1 MIMAEDVRR
10 TGPVGLPGVNRQQSQ
25 DGTLSLEDQWKLIN
39 SIPRSSYSSA
49 PEESVGLA
57 LMDAGYGKS
66 QYDEGLTSTSQLG
79 DLGDIRYENQPWYD
93 TLANGLGKMLGTAG
107 TTFVSSLVGLPY
119 GLFEVGK
126 SFTEGR
132 ENPWSALWDN
142 DVTQGLADVDKW
154 LEENMTNY
162 KSQAQQNAPWY
173 SFENLLS
180 MNFIAD
186 DVIKNMGFTLG
197 AAASMAVGSGSL
209 GLLSKAFGAV
219 NDVSKTA
226 KMGQAALSALFSA
239 TGEGMIEARQG
250 VEERNKL
257 ELQRFNDA
265 MAPEKAALD
274 MELQEIQST
283 PMDYQT
289 YKQRMSDWQAKNEAF
304 NQKMEAGKQQIEESS
319 KRMGNKI
326 LLANQGL
333 LTLGNLIQFGKA
345 MTKSYNA
352 ARHAAETSSKFAK
365 PFGMSAQVKN
375 AAKLASAEN
384 PYEIIGNKTLA
395 RIGVGSKG
403 LITEGSEEM
412 NQEFIRQASDYAY
425 KEQDV
430 NDYWK
435 AKLDPES
442 YREATK
448 GLYTMGQILDSG
460 FKKSWGDLDQWEQ
473 FVIGGITGLAG
484 SYAPTKLFN
493 QDKSKSRWNPMRY
506 GEWSGGAYNEIQD
519 WNKQYDQFEENIDDL
534 NKVLAQQDFPSR
546 IRSMVGHTYTES
558 QKNTAAEEG
567 DKKAW
572 KDADD
577 KQTIHD
583 IQAFVRAGK
592 VDDLRAIYQEM
603 GKEMDAEDVENILK
617 STTKE
622 ITAEEDKQNHDR
634 MMDEQ
639 IAAKQQEISALY
651 NDVESLQSGLLGSTD
666 DSYDANRNYVIRESQ
681 AIFDKIAKKEE
692 EVNAL
697 TQEKDAYVGQ
707 KYFVGSYVDKNGNRT
722 ATDDEIKGTVTHNAD
737 ELNRKLNSYLESITA
752 VNEMSNGNLTKD
764 QEDNLAYLHNMS
776 KESIHRMNKTMGK
789 VRSQLPDTFLMKT
802 DKTPEQLAKQYASSD
817 LTFTKNDN
825 TKEGYVEVHTNLMN
839 DANFAHFFQKEIMRG
854 GNINPE
860 FAESAD
866 EKALREKEEWSLSPE
881 EKKKKAR
888 ERTTKKWVD
897 ALKKQA
903 EDADE
908 QWDTNWELLVDNFM
922 KNYRQNNNASM
933 AETAQA
939 FGALRQDLQDAS
951 DLFDQAGEFYR
962 TFNEYMQHPELIDE
976 AKEKEETK
984 ATTQEA
990 EQQLKNKFAGKS
1002 AKEINQEVAS
1012 GDINIEDLDEFLAI
1026 DPVDL
1031 TDDEVKQAHDT
1042 AKESSA
1048 IRQKAASLKGHIQDQ
1063 IGDNP
1068 TPEQLA
1074 MMDDLFERIDNA
1086 VYNADSAAD
1095 INIDNAYLNT
1105 ADWNPSEEQA
1115 PELVE
1120 EYEKQAADLV
1130 ANAFN
1135 FMQEDENV
1143 KADIPDTANPTADD
1157 TTPEPTETGD
1167 DAVPQVPG
1175 VVVTPDVQPEE
1186 EEVVIAENPLTE
1198 SALSSIMTAVRNTYE
1213 KPTGNGVW
1221 RSTTTRHIY
1230 GKSTGTY
1237 HDSMAKTQ
1245 YGENSV
1251 RYKRSKAIWEYFN
1264 SNGIFD
1270 RQENASKDRIKEGQ
1284 TIHFMVKYFPE
1295 IYGKEYSELTEEEK
1309 PNALVLLMLCEN
1321 NDTLEVVGDLPLVQF
1336 EPSYKGGDTSKQG
1349 PEMKLLVSLQEKA
1362 FKAFDTY
1369 RQKES
1374 SNEAVVDT
1382 MQKEGA
1388 GNLNLTFDN
1397 KAPMVSK
1404 VKQVMNGVI
1413 PFRTSEKHTLNEV
1426 MGSAPLQLGVRVT
1439 GNTIAIKRKDKNA
1452 HGDIIVPAIGSMGQ
1466 PYMLIPTAAGNKM
1479 AVPFYMP
1486 SYNAKYHKNTE
1497 FYKTLTRSLYFLLD
1511 SLSMPE
1517 AQKEEVFHANMDVL
1531 KALLQVDLQK
1541 GVGAISAT
1549 KEKVTLHLRSLTDEN
1564 VKYDIEI
1571 ANPGDKAQ
1579 ASLNLADALSGIPI
1593 NVSLMFLN
1601 DNISTGPA
1609 DNRRTV
1615 SYNKLI
1621 GEIADVNLPR
1631 DTTHT
1636 VNSWFT
1642 VQLTSNAGQRVS
1654 PPVRYKTVGTQTAVV
1669 DGRTIEVNVDSLTA
1683 VDPATGE
1690 VITEGEEVALL
1701 LARIKAN
1708 KPQNAEKTRVMIDF
1722 GGETLTYDRA
1732 TDKFVKSPTVSP
1744 TPSKAV
1750 VEGPTAENPI
1760 PAIEIPVA
1768 QPEVVQPETTE
1779 EKEEPKPTK
1788 TIEQV
1793 EQEMQDK
1800 KVINRQ
1806 TVDAWNAIPEA
1817 LKLKL
1822 VNDGATIQLTYN
1834 GRSVSISMSNLKVL
1848 KDELKKA
1855 NMAAKGGKLEVTEGV
1870 QAMEKSGPVIAR
1882 ERENKARRWLAKNLP
1897 SLSSE
1902 ERTQFVEKLARGG
1915 ENASKMWG
1923 SYRNGVI
1930 EILNNAPMGTVYHEA
1945 FHYVVDMILS
1955 KSEQETLLDIAKEAY
1970 GVSDNWT
1977 AGERLAEDF
1986 RRYALDEN
1994 AQGIVGKIKRWIRRL
2009 KDKIMRYNRISDATV
2024 NQLFWKIN
2032 NGELAQK
2039 AQNVESFE
2047 ETQQRVLREIRN
2059 VQQEKFAWRNLSR
2072 ETKDALKDSGITES
2086 IYSQMSLEEK
2096 EQYVK
2101 CRG

>member
-1 MIMAEDVRR
+1 MAETDVRR
-10 TGPVGLPGVNRQQSQ
+10 TGPIGLPGVNKQQSQ
-25 DGTLSLEDQWKLIN
+25 DGTLSLKEQWKLIN

-57 LMDAGYGKS
+57 LMDSGYGKS
-66 QYDEGLTSTSQLG
+66 QYDEGITSVSQLE

-119 GLFEVGK
+119 GLFEAGK
-126 SFTEGR
+126 QGR
-132 ENPWSALWDN
+132 WSALWDN

-173 SFENLLS
+173 SSENLLS

-219 NDVSKTA
+219 NDVSKAT
-226 KMGQAALSALFSA
+226 KMGQATLSALFSA

-274 MELQEIQST
+274 MELQEIQNT

-304 NQKMEAGKQQIEESS
+304 NQKVEAGKQQIEESG
-319 KRMGNKI
+319 RVMGNRI

-345 MTKSYNA
+345 MTKSYDA

-375 AAKLASAEN
+375 VAKVASAEN

-395 RIGVGSKG
+395 RIGVGAKG
-403 LITEGSEEM
+403 LVTEGSEEM

-442 YREATK
+442 YRETTK
-448 GLYTMGQILDSG
+448 GLYTMGQILDKG
-460 FKKSWGDLDQWEQ
+460 FQDSWGDLDQWEQ

-493 QDKSKSRWNPMRY
+493 QDKTKSRWNPMRY
-506 GEWSGGAYNEIQD
+506 GEWSGGAYNEVRD
-519 WNKQYDQFEENIDDL
+519 WNKQYNQFEENIDDL

-558 QKNTAAEEG
+558 QKSTAAEEG

-603 GKEMDAEDVENILK
+603 GKEMDVEDVENILK
-617 STTKE
+617 RTTKE
-622 ITAEEDKQNHDR
+622 ITAEEDKENHDR

-651 NDVESLQSGLLGSTD
+651 NDVESMQSGLLGSTD
-666 DSYDANRNYVIRESQ
+666 DSYDTNRNYVIRESKS
-681 AIFDKIAKKEE
+681 IFDKIAKKEQE
-692 EVNAL
+692 IEAL

-707 KYFVGSYVDKNGNRT
+707 RYFVGPYVDKNGNRT
-722 ATDDEIKGTVTHNAD
+722 ATDDEIRGTVTHNAD
-737 ELNRKLNSYLESITA
+737 ELNRKLDSYLESITV
-752 VNEMSNGNLTKD
+752 VNEMSNGKLTKD

-776 KESIHRMNKTMGK
+776 KESIHRMNKTMSK
-789 VRSQLPDTFLMKT
+789 IRSQLPDTFLMKT
-802 DKTPEQLAKQYASSD
+802 DKTPEQLAKRYASSD
-817 LTFTKNDN
+817 LTFTKNED

-839 DANFAHFFQKEIMRG
+839 DANFADFFQREIMRG

-860 FAESAD
+860 FAETAD
-866 EKALREKEEWSLSPE
+866 EKALREKEEATLSPE
-881 EKKKKAR
+881 EKKKRAR
-888 ERTTKKWVD
+888 ERATKKWVD
-897 ALKKQA
+897 ALEKQA
-903 EDADE
+903 ADADE
-908 QWDTNWELLVDNFM
+908 QWDTNWERLVDNFLT
-922 KNYRQNNNASM
+922 NYRKNNSASM
-933 AETAQA
+933 AETAEA
-939 FGALRQDLQDAS
+939 FGVFRQDLQDAS
-951 DLFDQAGEFYR
+951 DLFDQAGEFYK
-962 TFNEYMQHPELIDE
+962 TFAEYMEHPELADE

-984 ATTQEA
+984 ANVQEA
-990 EQQLKNKFAGKS
+990 EQQIKTKFAGKS
-1002 AKEINQEVAS
+1002 AKEINQEIAD
-1012 GDINIEDLDEFLAI
+1012 GDMNIEDLDDFVVM
-1026 DPVDL
+1026 DPSDFA
-1031 TDDEVKQAHDT
+1031 DEDVKQAQDA

-1086 VYNADSAAD
+1086 VYNAESVDD
-1095 INIDNAYLNT
+1095 INIDNEYLNT

-1120 EYEKQAADLV
+1120 EYEKQASDLV

-1143 KADIPDTANPTADD
+1143 KADIPDTADPSATDD
-1157 TTPEPTETGD
+1157 TPIPEETGD

-1186 EEVVIAENPLTE
+1186 EDIVIAENPLTE
-1198 SALSSIMTAVRNTYE
+1198 GALANIMAAVRNTYE
-1213 KPTGNGVW
+1213 KPTGNGIW

-1230 GKSTGTY
+1230 GRSSGTY
-1237 HDSMAKTQ
+1237 HDGMAKIQ

-1264 SNGIFD
+1264 NNGVFD
-1270 RQENASKDRIKEGQ
+1270 RQENASKDRIRGGQ

-1295 IYGKEYSELTEEEK
+1295 VYGKEYSELTDEEK
-1309 PNALVLLMLCEN
+1309 PNALVLLMLREN
-1321 NDTLEVVGDLPLVQF
+1321 EGSLEVIGDLPLAQF
-1336 EPSYKGGDTSKQG
+1336 EPSFKNGDISKQS

-1362 FKAFDTY
+1362 FKAFVAY

-1374 SNEAVVDT
+1374 SNEAIVDSV
-1382 MQKEGA
+1382 QREGA

-1397 KAPMVSK
+1397 KAPIVSK
-1404 VKQVMNGVI
+1404 VSQVMNGVI

-1426 MGSAPLQLGVRVT
+1426 VSDAPLQLGVRVT
-1439 GNTIAIKRKDKNA
+1439 GNTIAIKRKDKKA
-1452 HGDIIVPAIGSMGQ
+1452 HGDIIVPGIGSMGQ

-1486 SYNAKYHKNTE
+1486 AYNAEYHKNTE
-1497 FYKTLTRSLYFLLD
+1497 FYKTLTRSLYYLLD

-1517 AQKEEVFHANMDVL
+1517 AQKEEVFHENMDVL

-1609 DNRRTV
+1609 DSRRTV

-1642 VQLTSNAGQRVS
+1642 VQLTSNTGQRVS
-1654 PPVRYKTVGTQTAVV
+1654 PPVKYKTVGTQTAIVE
-1669 DGRTIEVNVDSLTA
+1669 GRTIEVNVDTLTA
-1683 VDPATGE
+1683 IDPNTGE
-1690 VITEGEEVALL
+1690 VITEGEEIALL

-1708 KPQNAEKTRVMIDF
+1708 KPQNAEKARVMIDF
-1722 GGETLTYDRA
+1722 GGKTLTYDRA
-1732 TDKFVKSPTVSP
+1732 TDKFVKSPSVSP

-1760 PAIEIPVA
+1760 PATETPVV
-1768 QPEVVQPETTE
+1768 QPEVVQPETPK
-1779 EKEEPKPTK
+1779 EKEPEPAK
-1788 TIEQV
+1788 TIEQI
-1793 EQEMQDK
+1793 EQEMQGK

-1806 TVDAWNAIPEA
+1806 TIDAWNAIPEA

-1834 GRSVSISMSNLKVL
+1834 GRSVGISMNNLKVL

-1855 NMAAKGGKLEVTEGV
+1855 NMAAKGGKLEITEGV
-1870 QAMEKSGPVIAR
+1870 KAMEKSGPVIAS
-1882 ERENKARRWLAKNLP
+1882 ERESKARRWLAKNLP

-1930 EILNNAPMGTVYHEA
+1930 EIQRNAPMGTVYHEA
-1945 FHYVVDMILS
+1945 FHYVMDMVLAENEKQAI
-1955 KSEQETLLDIAKEAY
+1955 LDIAKETY
-1970 GVSDNWT
+1970 GLSDNW
-1977 AGERLAEDF
+1977 AVEERLAEDF
-1986 RRYALDEN
+1986 RRYAIDEN
-1994 AQGIVGKIKRWIRRL
+1994 AQGIAGKIKRWIRRL
-2009 KDKIMRYNRISDATV
+2009 RDKIFRYNRISDATV

-2059 VQQEKFAWRNLSR
+2059 VQQEKYAWRNLSKQ
-2072 ETKDALKDSGITES
+2072 TKDALKDSGLTES
-2086 IYSQMSLEEK
+2086 SYSQMSLEEK